1 MGRFAEPA
9 EIAELVAYLAGE
21 RAGYLTAQEI
31 EIHGGLGLSTLS
43 LGGR

>member
-9 EIAELVAYLAGE
+9 DLVAYLAGE
-21 RAGYLTAQEI
+21 RAGYLTAREI
-31 EIHGGLGLSTLS
+31 EIHGGLGLSSLS